1 MSGILDTFAEITG
14 ATKKAILE
22 KVGVAELQKNESVFR
37 ALILDELEREAKKIL
52 IIYIIIYNESRPA
65 IKIKAVL
72 TTSESQILKKFFPEF
87 KNFDP

>member
-1 MSGILDTFAEITG
+1 MSKILDTFAEITG

-37 ALILDELEREAKKIL
+37 ALILDELEREKKNKKFFT
-52 IIYIIIYNESRPA
+52 YNESRPV
-65 IKIKAVL
+65 IKFRAAL
-72 TTSESQILKKFFPEF
+72 TMSESQILEKNFPEF

>member
-1 MSGILDTFAEITG
+1 MSNILDTFAEITG
-14 ATKKAILE
+14 ATRKAILE

-37 ALILDELEREAKKIL
+37 ALILDELEREKKK
-52 IIYIIIYNESRPA
+52 IIYNESRPA
-65 IKIKAVL
+65 IKVKAVL

>member
-1 MSGILDTFAEITG
+1 MSNILDTFAEITG
-14 ATKKAILE
+14 ATRKVILE

-37 ALILDELEREAKKIL
+37 ALILDD
-52 IIYIIIYNESRPA
+52 NESRPA
-65 IKIKAVL
+65 IKVKAVL